1 MCRRNQQQ
9 KPSLK
14 MFKAYHFSAIQIP
27 TQVPKAISYMQII
40 QGTSN
45 RVANSMKDLKG
56 AKA

>member
-1 MCRRNQQQ
+1 MRRRIQQQ

-40 QGTSN
+40 QGATEWPI
-45 RVANSMKDLKG
+45 L
-56 AKA
+56 